1 MNEKIAL
8 DVSEAASI
16 LGVSRPTMYQ
26 IMNRADVHID
36 FYIGTRRKVS
46 RKALQAWV
54 DQQLDRESRAAVG
67 EAKAGEGEAGDAL

>member
-26 IMNRADVHID
+26 IINREDVHID

-46 RKALQAWV
+46 RKALQEWV
-54 DQQLDRESRAAVG
+54 EQQT
-67 EAKAGEGEAGDAL
+67 KAGGEIDGHI

>member
-26 IMNRADVHID
+26 ILNREDVHLD

-46 RKALQAWV
+46 RKALQEWV
-54 DQQLDRESRAAVG
+54 EQQVEQPTKAGAAVG
-67 EAKAGEGEAGDAL
+67 

>member
-26 IMNRADVHID
+26 ILNREDVHLD

-46 RKALQAWV
+46 RKALQEWV
-54 DQQLDRESRAAVG
+54 EQQT
-67 EAKAGEGEAGDAL
+67 KAGAAIG

>member
-1 MNEKIAL
+1 MIEKIAL

-26 IMNRADVHID
+26 ILNREDVHLD

-46 RKALQAWV
+46 RKALQEWV
-54 DQQLDRESRAAVG
+54 EQQVEQPTKAGAAVG
-67 EAKAGEGEAGDAL
+67 